1 MMGDESRGIFV
12 DQNQTSELIGLA
24 RLATPVQL
32 RVRLENAE
40 QLVFIGDRFSF
51 QHTAASRAANLPCTL
66 DKELNFRD
74 LSDRHDV
81 EIVVAL
87 QCFAR
92 FGGTPEYRFGA
103 PQKLAILVRKSLFVF
118 GSLASAD
125 ASNVTRDSLDLLE
138 QVFVLS
144 PSDDVVDVGK
154 LDAKLDGLAH
164 SIDDQ

>member
-32 RVRLENAE
+32 CVRFKDAE
-40 QLVFIGDRFSF
+40 QLVFVGNRFSF
-51 QHTAASRAANLPCTL
+51 QHATASRTADLPCAL
-66 DKELNFRD
+66 DKDGNFRD

-92 FGGTPEYRFGA
+92 FGGTPEYRFGT
-103 PQKLAILVRKSLFVF
+103 PQKLVILARKSLLIF
-118 GSLASAD
+118 GSLASTD
-125 ASNVTRDSLDLLE
+125 ASNVTRGLLDLLE

-144 PSDDVVDVGK
+144 PSDNVVDVGK
-154 LDAKLDGLAH
+154 LNAQLDGLAH
-164 SIDDQ
+164 AIDDQ